1 MRVSLPDPRE
11 LHRMVSRRFRAVGNS
26 TGWFRAGF
34 AQLGTPQDGF
44 AQVSR
49 SWELHRM
56 VSRRFRAVGNSTGWF
71 RAGFAQLGTPQDGF
85 AQVSRSWELHRMV
98 SRSLGAVEVI
108 FLNYNIFMACF
119 F

>member
-1 MRVSLPDPRE
+1 MRVSLPDPR
-11 LHRMVSRRFRAVGNS
+11 
-26 TGWFRAGF
+26 
-34 AQLGTPQDGF
+34 
-44 AQVSR
+44 
-49 SWELHRM
+49 ELHRM

-108 FLNYNIFMACF
+108 FLNYNIFMTCF
-119 F
+119 FKLNVSSFFK

>member
-1 MRVSLPDPRE
+1 
-11 LHRMVSRRFRAVGNS
+11 MVSRRFRAVGNS
-26 TGWFRAGF
+26 TGWFRA
-34 AQLGTPQDGF
+34 GF

-108 FLNYNIFMACF
+108 FLNYNFFMTCF